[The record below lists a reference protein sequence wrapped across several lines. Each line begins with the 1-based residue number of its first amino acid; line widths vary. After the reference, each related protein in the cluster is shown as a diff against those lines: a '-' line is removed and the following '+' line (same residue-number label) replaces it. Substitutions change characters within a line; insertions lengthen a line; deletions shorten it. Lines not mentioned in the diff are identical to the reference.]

1 MARPLPEALDRV
13 IREVSDASRRDAEVG
28 AVLLERFNV
37 DRNSEAFRA
46 LTRMYAPMVWG
57 VCRRVT
63 HKAQDAED
71 AFQATFIVLARKADR
86 IVPQEKPKR
95 CGRGISVRHPL
106 AAGGR
111 GRPS

>member
-28 AVLLERFNV
+28 PVLLERFIV

-46 LTRMYAPMVWG
+46 LTRVYAPMVWG
-57 VCRRVT
+57 VCRRIT
-63 HKAQDAED
+63 RNTQD

-86 IVPQEKPKR
+86 IVPREKPKR